1 MSYKKPILSG
11 TLKNIPWRSLTSEYE
26 MKNNVLEHVLNKH
39 NAIRISMKIMP
50 ISMEVFT
57 NPVYY
62 PNIKEF
68 IEGISPMDLYKIR
81 AKYSNHKIVS

>member
-11 TLKNIPWRSLTSEYE
+11 TLKNITWRSLTSESE
-26 MKNNVLEHVLNKH
+26 MKLNVVEHALNKH
-39 NAIRISMKIMP
+39 NQHRVSMNMNPTTMK
-50 ISMEVFT
+50 VFI
-57 NPVYY
+57 NPKYY

-68 IEGISPMDLYKIR
+68 IEGISPMDLYKLR